1 MDDSRIKDAGAL
13 LSAFFDEEKLRRG
26 GLYAD
31 FFTSWKYLVGDRLA
45 AHSRVADVDKGVL
58 IVEAEHPGWIQL
70 LQFRQSEIL
79 AGVAARFPE
88 LALRSVVFRLGKGK
102 GLPGGS
108 AEGGSGAAAPRPGPF
123 GPEGRDLIAAELAA
137 EAARE
142 AEAAGQAPRNGGS
155 PDAAGRSGE
164 AAAGERAAAAPSSL
178 EDIADPGLRELLS
191 GLKSAIEGG
200 RPGGR
205 QVDGAG
211 GREPAGG

>member
-58 IVEAEHPGWIQL
+58 VVEAEHPGWIQL

-102 GLPGGS
+102 GLPGGT
-108 AEGGSGAAAPRPGPF
+108 AEGNAPAPRPGPF

-142 AEAAGQAPRNGGS
+142 SEAAGLAPGNGGGS
-155 PDAAGRSGE
+155 DAAGRSGE
-164 AAAGERAAAAPSSL
+164 AGTETAPHSL

-200 RPGGR
+200 RLADRPGG
-205 QVDGAG
+205 Q
-211 GREPAGG
+211 GRSGDETAS

>member
-142 AEAAGQAPRNGGS
+142 AEAAGPAPQGGS
-155 PDAAGRSGE
+155 DAAGRNGE
-164 AAAGERAAAAPSSL
+164 AGAETAPPSL

-200 RPGGR
+200 RLADRPGG
-205 QVDGAG
+205 QGLSAD
-211 GREPAGG
+211 EPAS

>member
-102 GLPGGS
+102 GLPGGT
-108 AEGGSGAAAPRPGPF
+108 AEGGNGAAAPRPGPF
-123 GPEGRDLIAAELAA
+123 GPEGRELIAAELAA

-142 AEAAGQAPRNGGS
+142 AEAAGLAPPDGS
-155 PDAAGRSGE
+155 EAAGRSGE
-164 AAAGERAAAAPSSL
+164 AGAETAPPSL

-200 RPGGR
+200 RLADRPGG
-205 QVDGAG
+205 Q
-211 GREPAGG
+211 GRSGDETAS

>member
-102 GLPGGS
+102 GLPGGA

-142 AEAAGQAPRNGGS
+142 AEAAGPAPQGGS
-155 PDAAGRSGE
+155 DAAGRNGE
-164 AAAGERAAAAPSSL
+164 AGAETAPPSL

-200 RPGGR
+200 RLADRPGG
-205 QVDGAG
+205 QGLSAD
-211 GREPAGG
+211 EPAS

>member
-88 LALRSVVFRLGKGK
+88 LALRSVVFRLGRGK
-102 GLPGGS
+102 GSFGG
-108 AEGGSGAAAPRPGPF
+108 AAAGGEDSAAPRPGPF
-123 GPEGRDLIAAELAA
+123 GPEGRELIAAELAA

-142 AEAAGQAPRNGGS
+142 AEAALRAERAGAPGAAGGPDATGRAGAEGIQAP
-155 PDAAGRSGE
+155 
-164 AAAGERAAAAPSSL
+164 APPPSL

-200 RPGGR
+200 RPGDRKPSGD
-205 QVDGAG
+205 Q
-211 GREPAGG
+211 PSS

>member
-102 GLPGGS
+102 GLPGG
-108 AEGGSGAAAPRPGPF
+108 AVGGSGGAAAPRPGPF

-142 AEAAGQAPRNGGS
+142 AEAAGLAPRDGGGS
-155 PDAAGRSGE
+155 DAAGRSGE
-164 AAAGERAAAAPSSL
+164 AGAETAPPSL

-200 RPGGR
+200 RLADRPGG
-205 QVDGAG
+205 QGLSGDETAS
-211 GREPAGG
+211 

>member
-102 GLPGGS
+102 GLPGGT
-108 AEGGSGAAAPRPGPF
+108 AEGNAPAPRPGPF

-142 AEAAGQAPRNGGS
+142 AEAAGRAGPEGASAS
-155 PDAAGRSGE
+155 PDGGAV
-164 AAAGERAAAAPSSL
+164 PVPPSL

-200 RPGGR
+200 QPG
-205 QVDGAG
+205 D
-211 GREPAGG
+211 REPSGDESAS